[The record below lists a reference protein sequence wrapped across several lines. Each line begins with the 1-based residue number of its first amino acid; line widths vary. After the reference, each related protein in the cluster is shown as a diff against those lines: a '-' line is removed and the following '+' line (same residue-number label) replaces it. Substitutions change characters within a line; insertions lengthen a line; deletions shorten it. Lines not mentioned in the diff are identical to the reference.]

1 MNLIVIDA
9 SITLAWCFTDEQTP
23 QSLQILGR
31 LDSGDQAVVP
41 LFWTL
46 EVLNSFLVGERRG
59 RISSQQTRTSL
70 NALNGLR
77 PVYDHASAEV
87 VNGPVQKLCRDHGLT
102 PYDALYI
109 ELAMRKGYPLATQDE
124 NRKKAPLALGVDS
137 VSESQMYVMIP

>member
-1 MNLIVIDA
+1 LNLIVIDA

-23 QSLQILGR
+23 LSLQILGR
-31 LDSGDQAVVP
+31 LNGGDQAVVP

-59 RISSQQTRTSL
+59 RISSQQTRTFL
-70 NALNGLR
+70 DALSGLR

-102 PYDALYI
+102 PYYALYI
-109 ELAMRKGYPLATQDE
+109 ELAMRKGCPLATQDE
-124 NRKKAPLALGVDS
+124 NQKKAALALGLDCL
-137 VSESQMYVMIP
+137 